1 MGGNW
6 VAPLL
11 DTGTCKLTIGLS
23 VVAVYSRGNVTVH
36 FQENAFSFCRRLYR
50 RSNCD
55 GCVVAWQHETHTADD
70 EDVVL
75 RPTDRSVCRTV
86 DQIFEKCDPSFCHK
100 AKISS
105 NTSSYSYCTV
115 CVNHSSEYMTGLSG
129 CLCV

>member
-50 RSNCD
+50 RSNRD
-55 GCVVAWQHETHTADD
+55 VCVVAWQHETQTTRMLCC
-70 EDVVL
+70 V
-75 RPTDRSVCRTV
+75 RPTDQCVVLWIRYLRNAIRVFVTRLKFHQTLLLNLTV
-86 DQIFEKCDPSFCHK
+86 L
-100 AKISS
+100 
-105 NTSSYSYCTV
+105 YV
-115 CVNHSSEYMTGLSG
+115 
-129 CLCV
+129 